1 MERSSKSFKRGFLC
15 FFQIHDK
22 HVDISFPYVR
32 PVRPVCQLVPIER
45 DADFSELV
53 GYFVFTIANRNSYL
67 CHNIYYLL
75 GSPRNESEGSR
86 CSVGRAEA

>member
-32 PVRPVCQLVPIER
+32 PVRPVCQLVSVER
-45 DADFSELV
+45 DAQFSELV
-53 GYFVFTIANRNSYL
+53 GYFFSTIANRYAYL
-67 CHNIYYLL
+67 CHK
-75 GSPRNESEGSR
+75 
-86 CSVGRAEA
+86 V